1 MQTLPRAGRIPRWQR
16 RRVRA
21 VHIPQSA
28 VRDLGRIPACA
39 AQGQPGAH
47 ARCRGLCH
55 KLLHPGALRSCSLDL
70 ELQTSRP
77 HPHPH
82 PRSRRFLPELSS
94 SSVHACS
101 WISRRL
107 GKQRTTPATGSTRR
121 QTLHSSVAPSAAS
134 YSTEPPCGRGRMF
147 VPRRSCVQGETPGG
161 RADRACPRT
170 RSPDARLRRAVRV
183 ASTEHAHP
191 GRAEPPCD

>member
-55 KLLHPGALRSCSLDL
+55 KLLHPGPLRSCSLDL

-77 HPHPH
+77 HPHP
-82 PRSRRFLPELSS
+82 
-94 SSVHACS
+94 
-101 WISRRL
+101 
-107 GKQRTTPATGSTRR
+107 TPAPAGSSQSSPPPPSTPAPGFPGASESKGPPRPPAPR
-121 QTLHSSVAPSAAS
+121 DGKPCIPLSLLLRPVTLRSPRAAAEGCSFPVGAAS
-134 YSTEPPCGRGRMF
+134 RGKRQ
-147 VPRRSCVQGETPGG
+147 VDAPTARVRGP
-161 RADRACPRT
+161 AAPT
-170 RSPDARLRRAVRV
+170 RV
-183 ASTEHAHP
+183 
-191 GRAEPPCD
+191 